1 MALASSISAATL
13 AKALSGIDLPLSKE
27 NITKYVNNNIS
38 KMNQDLQSEI
48 SKVFDKL
55 PQKRLL

>member
-27 NITKYVNNNIS
+27 NIIKYVNKKHHQNKPRFTI
-38 KMNQDLQSEI
+38 
-48 SKVFDKL
+48 
-55 PQKRLL
+55 

>member
-38 KMNQDLQSEI
+38 KMSQDLQSEI